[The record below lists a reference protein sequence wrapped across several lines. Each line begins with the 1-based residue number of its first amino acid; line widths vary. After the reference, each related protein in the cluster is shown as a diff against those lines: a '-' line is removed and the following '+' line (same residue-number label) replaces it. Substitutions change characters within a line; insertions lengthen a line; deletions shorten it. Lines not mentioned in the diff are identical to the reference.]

1 MQGFFFEFWGLS
13 SAGGYNAPLGNQGRK
28 KPCCFPQ
35 SGLILGPLRFCGAI
49 GERHPCKLDVLG
61 FTRRAAFFPSKVW
74 PAARVPKLLKV
85 RRQQNCRTDSET
97 AGGALQLS
105 GEDFL
110 GAWHQRARLAIFGA
124 HFVALGFHTPWGSA
138 RSKFGGGSERCL
150 GSLCLRLVELRIWS
164 LPPAFQ
170 WSPSSSG

>member
-1 MQGFFFEFWGLS
+1 MQGFFS
-13 SAGGYNAPLGNQGRK
+13 S
-28 KPCCFPQ
+28 F
-35 SGLILGPLRFCGAI
+35 GASPRQVATMRRWETKA
-49 GERHPCKLDVLG
+49 ERNPAAFH
-61 FTRRAAFFPSKVW
+61 RAALSWGRCASAAQLESATLVSWMSLVSPAGRLFPIQSLACSEGAKT
-74 PAARVPKLLKV
+74 PKAR
-85 RRQQNCRTDSET
+85 RRQNCRTEAET

-150 GSLCLRLVELRIWS
+150 GSLCLRLVELRLGS

-170 WSPSSSG
+170 SPPSSSG